1 MVAFVHPIQFF
12 VWMIIIDFMNA
23 YSAQN
28 RHRTL
33 LYMSLKVACGSMG
46 PAFPLFGKPG
56 VSKAL
61 ADQMHSARGWLTYW
75 LDNLGHVASRP
86 AAISMLR
93 NRKPLCA

>member
-1 MVAFVHPIQFF
+1 MVTFVHPIQFF

-23 YSAQN
+23 YSAPN

-33 LYMSLKVACGSMG
+33 LYMFLAGASGPMG
-46 PAFPLFGKPG
+46 LAFPLSGKPG

-86 AAISMLR
+86 AAISS
-93 NRKPLCA
+93 